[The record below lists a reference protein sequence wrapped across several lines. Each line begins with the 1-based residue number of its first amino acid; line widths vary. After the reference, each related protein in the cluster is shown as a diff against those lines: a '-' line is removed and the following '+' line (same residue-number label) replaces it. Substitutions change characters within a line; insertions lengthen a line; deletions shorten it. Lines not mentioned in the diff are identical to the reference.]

1 MESHMTAKLSKSSYE
16 YAKALIAK
24 GKAVLDSRDDWS
36 EHQPTAEDENRFIEK
51 HGIAEFR
58 RWHLGIDES
67 EPEQKKSRYKYP
79 YGDFKKAHRC
89 AILAIESRAGQYKH
103 SDIELAA
110 AHLHGMLDELMAA
123 SSH

>member
-1 MESHMTAKLSKSSYE
+1 MTAKLSKSSYE

-67 EPEQKKSRYKYP
+67 EPEQNKRRYKYP

-110 AHLHGMLDELMAA
+110 AHLHGMLDELMAE

>member
-1 MESHMTAKLSKSSYE
+1 MDSHMTAKLSKSSYAF
-16 YAKALIAK
+16 AKALIAQ

-58 RWHLGIDES
+58 RWHLGVDES
-67 EPEQKKSRYKYP
+67 EPEQNKSRYKYP

-89 AILAIESRAGQYKH
+89 AVLAIESRAGQYKH
-103 SDIELAA
+103 SDIALAA
-110 AHLHGMLDELMAA
+110 AHLHGMLDELMAE